1 MKIVGIDVIPLRAE
15 LSTPRGPSILTYKR
29 RETLFIKVTTDSGL
43 VGWGETYRLAGV
55 EGTLRDVLT
64 PLLIAQSQLQAV
76 GIKADFQPLER
87 GPLLEAI
94 TGRKFDLVS
103 YGGGVYSV
111 DPDSTSY
118 VLMCQFTQPK
128 GANNAGYCNEQV
140 DRLFVQGRATA
151 DQAARAKIYQEASAL
166 INDDVSHVW
175 LFVADAIY
183 GYSDK
188 LQGLKP
194 HGDFNSAYWNANEW
208 SVTG

>member
-1 MKIVGIDVIPLRAE
+1 M
-15 LSTPRGPSILTYKR
+15 
-29 RETLFIKVTTDSGL
+29 
-43 VGWGETYRLAGV
+43 AGQ
-55 EGTLRDVLT
+55 GGRDVENS
-64 PLLIAQSQLQAV
+64 LLIAQSQLQAV

-103 YGGGVYSV
+103 YGGGVYTV

-118 VLMCQFTQPK
+118 VLMCQFAQPK
-128 GANNAGYCNEQV
+128 GANNPGYCNPMV
-140 DRLFVQGRATA
+140 DRLFMEGRAAT

-194 HGDFNSAYWNANEW
+194 HGDFNSAYWNAYEW

>member
-1 MKIVGIDVIPLRAE
+1 M
-15 LSTPRGPSILTYKR
+15 
-29 RETLFIKVTTDSGL
+29 
-43 VGWGETYRLAGV
+43 
-55 EGTLRDVLT
+55 
-64 PLLIAQSQLQAV
+64 
-76 GIKADFQPLER
+76 
-87 GPLLEAI
+87 
-94 TGRKFDLVS
+94 
-103 YGGGVYSV
+103 
-111 DPDSTSY
+111 
-118 VLMCQFTQPK
+118 
-128 GANNAGYCNEQV
+128 
-140 DRLFVQGRATA
+140 QGRATA